1 MKIQKRR
8 YFLKLLLS
16 LGFFSIFPFKIK
28 AISQIDECNTTTPDI
43 EGPYYIP
50 NSPNV
55 SILTPPEITS
65 DFLFIT
71 GTVYAKDCITPIPN
85 AAVDVWHSNKGELI
99 FDETQGDDFWGNSD
113 YDDTLYRAKI
123 YTDSNGNYAYQTIL
137 PGKYL
142 NGSYY
147 RPSHIHYKA
156 SYLETNELTT
166 QLYFEGDTT
175 IDIDPWASD
184 SSAENRIIPLAVD
197 KNNNLHG
204 VFDIILST
212 DSSELPQTNIHEQKI
227 IQSIHPNPI
236 NKQTNIYLNHT
247 GSQTV
252 IEICDINGKTINK
265 VNTSNHIIPLYNILP
280 PNLKKGVY
288 IIKVL
293 RKNGLIDAKR
303 FCI

>member
-1 MKIQKRR
+1 
-8 YFLKLLLS
+8 
-16 LGFFSIFPFKIK
+16 
-28 AISQIDECNTTTPDI
+28 
-43 EGPYYIP
+43 
-50 NSPNV
+50 
-55 SILTPPEITS
+55 
-65 DFLFIT
+65 
-71 GTVYAKDCITPIPN
+71 
-85 AAVDVWHSNKGELI
+85 VWHSNKGELI